1 MPLLEA
7 RGLCVRFGG
16 VRALDG
22 VSFGVQAGEIFGV
35 IGPNGAGKTTLMNTI
50 SGVYAPSGGTVEF
63 DGHRI
68 AGQRPHRLARLGVAR
83 TFQIVQ
89 PFRRMTV
96 RENVRVGAMFG
107 AAGRAD
113 VAAEVD
119 SALDRTGLLAKAAF
133 LPPQLTLAERK
144 RLEVARALAMRPRIL
159 LLDEVM
165 AGLNHAEVDRSIAL
179 IHQLRADGITV
190 VMIEHIMKAVQALC
204 DRVMV
209 LHFGAKL
216 AEGPT
221 GPVLAD
227 GAVVEAYLGSRFAR
241 LQGAAA

>member
-7 RGLCVRFGG
+7 RELSVRFGG
-16 VRALDG
+16 VHALDR
-22 VSFGVQAGEIFGV
+22 VSFAVEPGEIFGV

-50 SGVYAPSGGTVEF
+50 SAVCRPSSGAVLF
-63 DGHRI
+63 DGQSITGR
-68 AGQRPHRLARLGVAR
+68 RPHTLARLGVAR

-89 PFRRMTV
+89 PFGRMTV

-107 AAGRAD
+107 AARKAGL
-113 VAAEVD
+113 AAEVEN
-119 SALDRTGLLAKAAF
+119 ALHRTGLESKAGF

-165 AGLNHAEVDRSIAL
+165 AGLNHTEVDRAIEL
-179 IHQLRADGITV
+179 IRQVRQDGITV
-190 VMIEHIMKAVQALC
+190 VMIEHIMKAVQSLC

-216 AEGPT
+216 PEGT
-221 GPVLAD
+221 TATVLAD
-227 GAVVEAYLGSRFAR
+227 PGVITAYLGTRFAR